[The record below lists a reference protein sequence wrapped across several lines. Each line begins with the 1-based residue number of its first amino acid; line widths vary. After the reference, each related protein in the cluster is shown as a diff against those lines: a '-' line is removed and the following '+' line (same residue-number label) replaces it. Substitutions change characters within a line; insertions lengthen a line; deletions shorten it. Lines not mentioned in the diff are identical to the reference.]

1 MLLKFL
7 KDNGYLNN
15 PPHKLWWPN
24 AGEFEVILGAILVQN
39 TRWEQAFIAIDRLRQ
54 NRLLSLEKMANIQ
67 EIALQNYINNVGFY
81 KQKATRIITICQ
93 NILETFGDF
102 ENFCLNVSRGWL
114 LSQKGIGFES
124 ADSILCY
131 GVLRDEMVADN
142 YTCKLLRFY
151 GYELDD
157 YEDIKEWL
165 VSGLLENYQ
174 SICKLYDK
182 EIGLNELYAR
192 FHGKIVD
199 YCKEHK
205 EILCQ
210 K

>member
-1 MLLKFL
+1 MLLEFL
-7 KDNGYLNN
+7 KNSGYLKN

-24 AGEFEVILGAILVQN
+24 AGKFEVILGVILVQN
-39 TRWEQAFIAIDRLRQ
+39 TRWEQAFIAIDKLR
-54 NRLLSLEKMANIQ
+54 NNKLLSLEKLANIK
-67 EIALQNYINNVGFY
+67 EVKLQTYINNVGFY
-81 KQKATRIITICQ
+81 KQKSTRIIAICQ

-102 ENFCLNVSRGWL
+102 DCFCVNVSREWL
-114 LSQKGIGFES
+114 LTQKGIGCES

-131 GVLRDEMVADN
+131 GALRDEMVADN
-142 YTCKLLRFY
+142 YTYKLLRFY
-151 GYELDD
+151 GYELDN

-165 VSGLLENYQ
+165 VSGLLENYE
-174 SICKLYDK
+174 SVCKLYNK

-199 YCKEHK
+199 YCKDHK
-205 EILCQ
+205 EVLCQ